1 MKFRRIISMFLAV
14 LFVIGTCS
22 VTIAAADTSTGT
34 SGAPSSET
42 VAEKVSYTYYT
53 ISSSDPSDAT
63 VNYFVN
69 KDLDWLQADVFT
81 SPAEKLKTMDLRL
94 QQNGYQLYVD
104 EYSGEV
110 ACKNLTTQ
118 EILFTNPYN
127 IGASTAK
134 GNQLNQLMSQI
145 LVEYTDKST
154 GVTTTFT
161 SFAEAALRGQL
172 KVKNIKNGLR
182 VEYTI
187 GREEAKMLVPRL
199 IEKTRFETKI
209 KAVIEEALK
218 SEGEVGQLKINKVLT
233 WYELYD
239 LSQATNDV
247 IYDDMVATVPIVK
260 KMPVY
265 SIDSTITSVQ
275 LAAVE
280 MLIKTYIPS
289 YTYEDLEHDHELTEY
304 EGEEQ
309 NPPLFKMALEYLL
322 SDEGLSVTLPA
333 NGLRFDESR
342 YTLENITVLPYM
354 GAGMSPNEGYTFFPD
369 GSGALFDFEE
379 LRNLSSTSI
388 SGQVY
393 GVDYAY
399 QTITAT
405 HQETIRYP
413 VFGIV
418 EKQHLKKLAPDQTVR
433 EYEQDRG
440 FVAIITEGDSMAKLT
455 TTHGGKTTHEFHSV
469 QMTYFPR
476 PKDSYNLKDALS
488 STSNSGGTMWEV
500 VSSRKYTGN
509 YTVKYVMLTD
519 EDVAKQ
525 IQHDMGEGQTF
536 DYYECS
542 YMGMA
547 SAYRKYLEDMKVL
560 TPLTEEDVSDDIPL
574 YINTFGA
581 IETTQKIMSIPV
593 DVTVALT
600 SFDDVSKMYAELS
613 SIGIKN
619 VNFKLTGYANGG
631 MSATV
636 PYQLD
641 WEKAVGGKK
650 GFDALLKDANEKGY
664 KIFPDFDF
672 VYVSE
677 TGMID
682 GLSLRKHVVKSI
694 DNRYTSRREYSATKQ
709 TFVSYFELCLSPAYY
724 EHFYTKLTSNY
735 LKHFKDTDYKT
746 SISVGTLGSE
756 LNSDFDENDPYNRE
770 DSKAHTIRAFRYFDE
785 NYDYVMTS
793 GGNAFTWQYVDYI
806 LDVPLDSSRFIRSS
820 ASVPF
825 MGIVLHGYVQF
836 AGTPINMEG
845 NPNYAF
851 LKAIENGASVN
862 FILSYQNTTTL
873 KNHQRLSKYYSI
885 RYDIWFD
892 DVVSIYNELNSL
904 LSDVQLETIVDHDF
918 IEALRVPDLDE
929 AIKDLDAA
937 ILESIEAEREA
948 LNTQALGNIQAI
960 LNARQL
966 IRINSAAVKAE
977 IAKLENYKNAMI
989 LKLGYTENGEYS
1001 SGELA
1006 QAISSFNTAVQNYIA
1021 AYNGGDC
1028 GANEITG
1035 TSANLAEVA
1044 RAMNSAAATL
1054 QKFFDQT
1061 QNGSVNY
1068 IAHQAYTSELAART
1082 AYENAM
1088 EAYRI
1093 LENTDGVSEYI
1104 KELAW
1109 GLIVDTAEAVATICA
1124 LAPNVYDM
1132 AQEAYEYVVS
1142 DTAVLT
1148 DANGKALC
1156 KISTY
1161 QFYLYAVCGYLTV
1174 QPTVKFETKNV
1185 LRRYEIGLEKNDLT
1199 AKAALDQIYN
1209 TLGIQSATEEPSY
1222 STLFT
1227 DSLNKKNQVGFET
1240 RYSTF
1245 VERWTSYQEIYTRY
1259 KAKKATSAEL
1269 NAALTPLMNAAIYLN
1284 TEFGYFVDLFDAA
1297 PKSSSEIITFY
1308 ENVPEFTEQADSF
1321 SKAFAACFNA
1331 ENPSAAELKVLAN
1344 AAGALSETF
1353 DKLSDL
1359 YAIVPSDSATGI
1371 NAYAKNAE
1379 KHKSALEMAM
1389 NTAASVY
1396 ETLANNRLAEE
1407 DEGYAEREEAI
1418 AAAEQYADYTKKNYD
1433 AVVDDANAVI
1443 KLAKDAY
1450 EKAAALDE
1458 VQKYLAVIEEV
1469 TLLAEEDERLFD
1481 IVPKFTEFLYPY
1493 DHIAEEKGDE
1503 VLEEEEEVYNK
1514 YSTDKNSIVLV
1525 TYSNG
1530 TRFLLNY
1537 CNYAVVVEIDG
1548 VSYRVESQSYQKI
1561 PVAESEVENNDQ

>member
-1 MKFRRIISMFLAV
+1 MFLAV

-22 VTIAAADTSTGT
+22 MTIAAADTSTGT
-34 SGAPSSET
+34 TDAPSSGT
-42 VAEKVSYTYYT
+42 VSEKVSYTYYT

-69 KDLDWLQADVFT
+69 KDIEWLEADVFDT
-81 SPAEKLKTMDLRL
+81 PAEKLNTMDLRL

-127 IGASTAK
+127 IGSSTAK

-145 LVEYTDKST
+145 LVEYTDKTT

-161 SFAEAALRGQL
+161 SFAETALRGQL

-218 SEGEVGQLKINKVLT
+218 SEGEVGQLKIDKVIT
-233 WYELYD
+233 WYKLYD
-239 LSQATNDV
+239 ISQATNDV
-247 IYDDMVATVPIVK
+247 IYDSMVATFPITK

-265 SIDSTITSVQ
+265 SIDDKISSTQ

-289 YTYEDLEHDHELTEY
+289 YTYEDLDHDHELTEY

-309 NPPLFKMALEYLL
+309 NPPLFKMALEYIL
-322 SDEGLSVTLPA
+322 SSEGLSVTLPA

-354 GAGMSPNEGYTFFPD
+354 GAAKSPNEGYTFFPD

-379 LRNLSSTSI
+379 LRKLSSTNI

-418 EKQHLKKLAPDQTVR
+418 ETQQLTKLAPDQTIR

-455 TTHGGKTTHEFHSV
+455 TSHGGKTTHEFHSV

-476 PKDSYNLKDALS
+476 PKDSYNLKDAIS
-488 STSNSGGTMWEV
+488 STSNSGGAMWEV

-525 IQHDMGEGQTF
+525 IQHDMGEGGSF
-536 DYYECS
+536 EYYECS

-547 SAYRKYLEDMKVL
+547 SAYRKYLEDINVL

-581 IETTQKIMSIPV
+581 IDTTQKIMSIPV

-600 SFDDVSKMYAELS
+600 SFDDVSKMYADLS

-636 PYQLD
+636 PYRLD

-650 GFDALLKDANEKGY
+650 GFDALLKDANENGY
-664 KIFPDFDF
+664 KVFPDFDF

-682 GLSLRKHVVKSI
+682 GLTLRKHVVKSI

-709 TFVSYFELCLSPAYY
+709 AFVSFFELCLSPAYY

-756 LNSDFDENDPYNRE
+756 LNSDFDESDPYNRE
-770 DSKAHTIRAFRYFDE
+770 DSKKYTIRAFRYFDE

-885 RYDIWFD
+885 RYDIWFE

-918 IEALRVPDLDE
+918 IDALRVPDLDE

-948 LNTQALGNIQAI
+948 LNAQTLQNIQTI

-977 IAKLENYKNAMI
+977 IERLESYKTAMT
-989 LKLGYTENGEYS
+989 LKLGYSVDENGNVSYG

-1006 QAISSFNTAVQNYIA
+1006 QAITNFNAAVQNYIKV
-1021 AYNGGDC
+1021 YNGGDC

-1035 TSANLAEVA
+1035 TSAILGDAA
-1044 RAMNSAAATL
+1044 RTLNSAAANL
-1054 QKFFDQT
+1054 QKFFDQA

-1068 IAHQAYTSELAART
+1068 IAHQAYSSELAART

-1088 EAYRI
+1088 AAYEI
-1093 LENTDGVSEYI
+1093 LANTEGVSEYI
-1104 KELAW
+1104 RELAW
-1109 GLIVDTAEAVATICA
+1109 GLIEDTAEAVATIGA
-1124 LAPNVYDM
+1124 LAPSIYDM
-1132 AQEAYEYVVS
+1132 AQGAYEYVVS
-1142 DTAVLT
+1142 DTATLT
-1148 DANGKALC
+1148 GANGNALC
-1156 KISTY
+1156 EISTY

-1174 QPTVKFETKNV
+1174 QPTVKFEMKNV
-1185 LRRYEIGLEKNDLT
+1185 FRCYEIGLEKNDLT
-1199 AKAALDQIYN
+1199 AKAALDQILN
-1209 TLGIQSATEEPSY
+1209 TLDIATEAKEPNY
-1222 STLFT
+1222 STLFARY
-1227 DSLNKKNQVGFET
+1227 LNKKNQVGFET
-1240 RYSTF
+1240 RYNTF
-1245 VERWTSYQEIYTRY
+1245 MERWATYQEIYTRY
-1259 KAKKATSAEL
+1259 KAKKATSTEL
-1269 NAALTPLMNAAIYLN
+1269 NTALTPLMNAAIYLN
-1284 TEFGYFVDLFDAA
+1284 TEFGYFVDLFEAS

-1308 ENVPEFTEQADSF
+1308 ENTPEFTAQAESF
-1321 SKAFAACFNA
+1321 SKAFAACFNS
-1331 ENPSAAELKVLAN
+1331 ESPSAAELKALSD
-1344 AAGALSETF
+1344 AAGALSATF
-1353 DKLSDL
+1353 DTISDL
-1359 YAIVPSDSATGI
+1359 YAIAPSDSATGI
-1371 NAYAKNAE
+1371 NAYAKNAQ
-1379 KHKSALEMAM
+1379 KHKSVLEIAK

-1396 ETLANNRLAEE
+1396 ETLSKRPLSEG
-1407 DEGYAEREEAI
+1407 DEGYAERQEAL
-1418 AAAEQYADYTKKNYD
+1418 AAAQAYVQYTEENYN
-1433 AVVDDANAVI
+1433 AVVEDAEKVI
-1443 KLAKDAY
+1443 ALAEAAY

-1458 VQKYLAVIEEV
+1458 TQKYLAVIEEV
-1469 TLLAEEDERLFD
+1469 NLLAEEDERLFD
-1481 IVPKFTEFLYPY
+1481 VAPKFTEILYPY
-1493 DHIAEEKGDE
+1493 DHIVEEKQDE
-1503 VLEEEEEVYNK
+1503 ILEEEEEVYNK
-1514 YSTDKNSIVLV
+1514 YSADKNSIVLV

-1537 CNYAVVVEIDG
+1537 CDYAVVVEIDG
-1548 VSYRVESQSYQKI
+1548 ISYRVESQSYQKI
-1561 PVAESEVENNDQ
+1561 PVVESEVEDNDQ

>member
-1 MKFRRIISMFLAV
+1 MFLAV
-14 LFVIGTCS
+14 LFVISACS
-22 VTIAAADTSTGT
+22 VTIAAADASTGT
-34 SGAPSSET
+34 TDTPTSGT

-53 ISSSDPSDAT
+53 ISSADPADAT

-69 KDLDWLQADVFT
+69 KDLEWLEADVFDT
-81 SPAEKLKTMDLRL
+81 PSEKLATMDLRL

-110 ACKNLTTQ
+110 ACKNLTTE

-134 GNQLNQLMSQI
+134 GKQLSQLMSQI

-154 GVTTTFT
+154 GVTTTFSSFEET
-161 SFAEAALRGQL
+161 SLRGQI

-199 IEKTRFETKI
+199 IERTRFETKI

-218 SEGEVGQLKINKVLT
+218 SEGEVGKLKINKVIK
-233 WYELYD
+233 WYVLYD
-239 LSQATNDV
+239 LDMADTDV
-247 IYDDMVATVPIVK
+247 IYDSMVATLPIVK
-260 KMPVY
+260 KMDVY
-265 SIDSTITSVQ
+265 AIDEKITSVQ
-275 LAAVE
+275 LAALE

-289 YTYEDLEHDHELTEY
+289 YTYEDLDYDHELTEY

-309 NPPLFKMALEYLL
+309 NPPLFKMALEYILG
-322 SDEGLSVTLPA
+322 SEGLSVTLPA

-354 GAGMSPNEGYTFFPD
+354 GSGMSPNEGYTFFPD

-379 LRNLSSTSI
+379 LRKLSSTSI

-418 EKQHLKKLAPDQTVR
+418 ETQHLTKLAPDQTVR

-455 TTHGGKTTHEFHSV
+455 SSHGGKTTHEYHSV

-476 PKDSYNLKDALS
+476 PKDTYNLKDAIS
-488 STSNSGGTMWEV
+488 STSNSSGAMWEV

-509 YTVKYVMLTD
+509 YTIKYVMLTD
-519 EDVAKQ
+519 DDVAEQ

-536 DYYECS
+536 DYYECT

-547 SAYRKYLEDMKVL
+547 SAYRDYLESIEVL
-560 TPLTEEDVSDDIPL
+560 TPLTEEDVEEDIPL

-581 IETTQKIMSIPV
+581 VDTTQKIMSIPV

-600 SFDDVSKMYAELS
+600 SFDDVSKMYADLAN
-613 SIGIKN
+613 IGITN
-619 VNFKLTGYANGG
+619 VNFKLTGYSNGG
-631 MSATV
+631 MSSTV
-636 PYQLD
+636 PYKLD

-650 GFDALLKDANEKGY
+650 GFNELLKDANEKGY
-664 KIFPDFDF
+664 KVFPDFDF
-672 VYVSE
+672 VFVSE
-677 TGMID
+677 TGMVD

-709 TFVSYFELCLSPAYY
+709 AFVSYFELCLSPAYY
-724 EHFYTKLTSNY
+724 EHFYTKLTTNY
-735 LKHFKDTDYKT
+735 MKHFKDTDYKT

-756 LNSDFDENDPYNRE
+756 LNSDFDEEDPYNRE
-770 DSKAHTIRAFRYFDE
+770 DSKSHTIKAFRYFDE

-793 GGNAFTWQYVDYI
+793 GGNAYTWKYVDYI

-845 NPNYAF
+845 NLNYAF
-851 LKAIENGASVN
+851 LKAIENGASIN
-862 FILSYQNTTTL
+862 FLLSYQNTTTL
-873 KNHQRLSKYYSI
+873 KNHQRLSQYYSI

-892 DVVSIYNELNSL
+892 DVVSTYNELNSL
-904 LSDVQLETIVDHDF
+904 LSDVQLETIVNHEF
-918 IEALRVPDLDE
+918 IDALRVPDLDE
-929 AIKDLDAA
+929 AIRDLDAA

-948 LNTQALGNIQAI
+948 LNLQALENIQTI

-977 IAKLENYKNAMI
+977 ISKLEGYKTAMI
-989 LKLGYTENGEYS
+989 LKLGYTEGGEYK
-1001 SGELA
+1001 SGELRE
-1006 QAISSFNTAVQNYIA
+1006 AIQNFNKAVQNYIKV
-1021 AYNGGDC
+1021 YNGGDC

-1035 TSANLAEVA
+1035 TSSILGDAA
-1044 RAMNSAAATL
+1044 RSLNSAAAEL
-1054 QKFFDQT
+1054 QKFFDQA

-1068 IAHQAYTSELAART
+1068 IAHQAYSSELAART
-1082 AYENAM
+1082 AYENAIA
-1088 EAYRI
+1088 AYEI
-1093 LENTDGVSEYI
+1093 LATTDGVSEYI
-1104 KELAW
+1104 RELAW
-1109 GLIVDTAEAVATICA
+1109 GLIEDTAEAVATIGSI
-1124 LAPNVYDM
+1124 APSVYEM
-1132 AQEAYEYVVS
+1132 AQGAYEYTVNGNA
-1142 DTAVLT
+1142 TLT
-1148 DANGKALC
+1148 DAKGNAVC
-1156 KISTY
+1156 EISAY
-1161 QFYLYAVCGYLTV
+1161 QFYLYAACGYLTV

-1185 LRRYEIGLEKNDLT
+1185 LRAYEIGLEKNDLT
-1199 AKAALDQIYN
+1199 AKAALDQILN
-1209 TLGIQSATEEPSY
+1209 TLGIQAVTEEPKYAEIFNSY
-1222 STLFT
+1222 
-1227 DSLNKKNQVGFET
+1227 LNKKNQVGFNG
-1240 RYSTF
+1240 RYNTF
-1245 VERWTSYQEIYTRY
+1245 AERWTTYQEIYTRY

-1269 NAALTPLMNAAIYLN
+1269 SAALTPLMNAAILLN
-1284 TEFGYFVDLFDAA
+1284 TEFGYFGDLFEAS
-1297 PKSSSEIITFY
+1297 PQSTNTIITFY
-1308 ENVPEFTEQADSF
+1308 ENTPEFTEQAVGF
-1321 SKAFAACFNA
+1321 SSAFAACFNA
-1331 ENPSAAELKVLAN
+1331 ETPSAAQLNALA
-1344 AAGALSETF
+1344 AAAEALSATF
-1353 DKLSDL
+1353 DTLSSL
-1359 YAIVPSDSATGI
+1359 YAIVPSDSSTGI
-1371 NAYAKNAE
+1371 NAYAKNAQ
-1379 KHKSALEMAM
+1379 KHKNVLELAM

-1396 ETLANNRLAEE
+1396 ETLQKQPIAEGE
-1407 DEGYAEREEAI
+1407 EGYIERQAAL
-1418 AAAEQYADYTKKNYD
+1418 AAAEAYAQYTKENYE
-1433 AVVDDANAVI
+1433 AVVDDAEKVVT
-1443 KLAKDAY
+1443 LAEAAY
-1450 EKAAALDE
+1450 EKAIALDE
-1458 VQKYLAVIEEV
+1458 VKRYLAAIEEV
-1469 TLLAEEDERLFD
+1469 NSLAEEDERLLD
-1481 IVPKFTEFLYPY
+1481 VAPKFTELLYRY
-1493 DHIAEEKGDE
+1493 DEIVEKEEDE

-1514 YSTDKNSIVLV
+1514 YSADKNSIVVV

-1561 PVAESEVENNDQ
+1561 PAAESEVEDNDQ